1 MVGMRCP
8 QKYSCCRFNIP
19 SYPRPSPSA
28 IAPSLA
34 VNKTLSI
41 ALLSWLDD
49 QSFSS
54 VPISHIATFPSATI
68 TGLRQLISETREFIN
83 PDPRTSDPPLSCRD
97 TAVSSLDKNTV
108 IEGKQQTT
116 IESPWGSRVTWMGPN
131 FHSLSFWQMRLFK

>member
-54 VPISHIATFPSATI
+54 VPISHIATFPSSTPPSATI
-68 TGLRQLISETREFIN
+68 TGIAAADIGDSGIY
-83 PDPRTSDPPLSCRD
+83 
-97 TAVSSLDKNTV
+97 
-108 IEGKQQTT
+108 
-116 IESPWGSRVTWMGPN
+116 
-131 FHSLSFWQMRLFK
+131 